1 MANISDNKFYFCL
14 QSTSCKYIINRLI
27 EQKKKEDQEKT
38 TRFFIPSKRDEI
50 VGKGLKGSQIKVK
63 IGIPLVL

>member
-38 TRFFIPSKRDEI
+38 TQFFIPSKREREMR
-50 VGKGLKGSQIKVK
+50 
-63 IGIPLVL
+63 

>member
-27 EQKKKEDQEKT
+27 EQKKKEEDQEET
-38 TRFFIPSKRDEI
+38 TRFFINTKRERER
-50 VGKGLKGSQIKVK
+50 
-63 IGIPLVL
+63 